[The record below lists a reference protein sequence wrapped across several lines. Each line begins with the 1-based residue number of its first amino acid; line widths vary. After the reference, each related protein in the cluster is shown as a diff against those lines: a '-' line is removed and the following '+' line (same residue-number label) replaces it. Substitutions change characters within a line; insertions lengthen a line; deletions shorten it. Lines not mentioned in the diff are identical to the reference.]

1 MVFET
6 FLWCKFA
13 IIPSVTT
20 VVSLFTSIFDII
32 CLYYGINRSYL
43 MFHFL
48 SCINNRNHFLSV
60 SLLIWLSFNPVL
72 HKLLWPFESI
82 NLIVSFLPRTLNRL
96 LIALRTNKTNLVDM
110 AWRHCFIW
118 FLLASLTFLLSS
130 PSFSRSIN
138 PIHSV
143 FFAVPGW
150 DDALLW
156 VTSTEAISP
165 TRFKGS

>member
-1 MVFET
+1 MICFQKSKTLACGSSTIWCLLDNEPTRSYGFEI
-6 FLWCKFA
+6 FLCCKFA
-13 IIPSVTT
+13 NIPSVTT

-32 CLYYGINRSYL
+32 CSCYGINKSYL

-48 SCINNRNHFLSV
+48 SCLNNRNHFLSG

-96 LIALRTNKTNLVDM
+96 LIAPRKNKTNLIDM

-118 FLLASLTFLLSS
+118 FLLASLTFLHSS
-130 PSFSRSIN
+130 PSCSL
-138 PIHSV
+138 V
-143 FFAVPGW
+143 Q
-150 DDALLW
+150 
-156 VTSTEAISP
+156 
-165 TRFKGS
+165 